1 MEVGMRNLGWACAQR
16 LHLSDTRWH
25 ARVLPRVY
33 KTNIFNSVIIV
44 NQC

>member
-1 MEVGMRNLGWACAQR
+1 MEVGMRNLGWACAKLLQ
-16 LHLSDTRWH
+16 DTRWH